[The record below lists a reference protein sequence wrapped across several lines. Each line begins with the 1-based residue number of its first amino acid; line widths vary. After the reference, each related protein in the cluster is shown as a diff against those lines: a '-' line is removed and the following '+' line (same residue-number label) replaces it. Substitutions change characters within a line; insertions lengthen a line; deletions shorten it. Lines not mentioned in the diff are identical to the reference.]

1 MTVHEGEGSLTPTPG
16 PSPCE
21 GEGGFTPTPDPS
33 PCEGE
38 GSFIPSL
45 TPKKPNMHPSLL
57 SLRFPIKLA
66 LRYILAVRPL
76 PPAIQKGHDP
86 I

>member
-1 MTVHEGEGSLTPTPG
+1 MSLLPREKGLGGYGVGITPTPGPFPCEGEGSLTP
-16 PSPCE
+16 
-21 GEGGFTPTPDPS
+21 
-33 PCEGE
+33 
-38 GSFIPSL
+38 SL
-45 TPKKPNMHPSLL
+45 TPKKPKLHPSLL

-76 PPAIQKGHDP
+76 PPATQKGHDP